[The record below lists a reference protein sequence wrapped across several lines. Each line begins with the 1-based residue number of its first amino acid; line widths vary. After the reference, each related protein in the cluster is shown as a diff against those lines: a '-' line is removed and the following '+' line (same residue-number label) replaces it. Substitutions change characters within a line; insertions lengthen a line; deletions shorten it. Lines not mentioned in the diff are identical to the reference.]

1 MNSIKLLRSVFRV
14 QLIFRGLISAVLIF
28 LLVTIFALLTADL
41 SSWWFDSLP
50 ILNSVSLWVRSHNPW
65 DFFLF
70 VFVALSLL
78 GYFRQVQG
86 VLYDRYNARILVNL
100 SRAELAVSDSPKS
113 AVGKKRSEL
122 NGRRRLLESLLK
134 FDSLVWSLV
143 GLLVVLLAFQH
154 FFAAVILGTMA
165 SVIFL
170 YLPIMIRRFM
180 SMSEINK
187 VSDDF
192 PSNSGALDSYLEPEK
207 SSNELGKT
215 PAASRTQRDRERAEQ
230 NLFDSAERMFTLVN
244 RPLVRIRVS
253 WPLIV
258 VALVSVTLIAATLI
272 SEMSAGGSLP
282 DKGTLLILLLVLT
295 SNIVLR
301 FSQSAEDLA
310 FFAAA
315 LELIESSEDGS
326 ESI

>member
-1 MNSIKLLRSVFRV
+1 
-14 QLIFRGLISAVLIF
+14 
-28 LLVTIFALLTADL
+28 
-41 SSWWFDSLP
+41 
-50 ILNSVSLWVRSHNPW
+50 
-65 DFFLF
+65 
-70 VFVALSLL
+70 
-78 GYFRQVQG
+78 
-86 VLYDRYNARILVNL
+86 
-100 SRAELAVSDSPKS
+100 
-113 AVGKKRSEL
+113 
-122 NGRRRLLESLLK
+122 
-134 FDSLVWSLV
+134 LVWSLV
-143 GLLVVLLAFQH
+143 GLLIVLVAFQH

-170 YLPIMIRRFM
+170 YLPIMIHRFM
-180 SMSEINK
+180 SMSGTDKIL
-187 VSDDF
+187 DDF
-192 PSNSGALDSYLEPEK
+192 SSNPSALDSYVEPEK
-207 SSNELGKT
+207 NTDRLGKT
-215 PAASRTQRDRERAEQ
+215 PAASKTQRDRERAEQ
-230 NLFDSAERMFTLVN
+230 NLYDSAERMFTLVN

-272 SEMSAGGSLP
+272 SEMSANGSLP

>member
-1 MNSIKLLRSVFRV
+1 MNSVKLLRSVFRI
-14 QLIFRGLISAVLIF
+14 QLIVRGLVSAVLIF

-50 ILNSVSLWVRSHNPW
+50 ILNSLSTWVRSHNPW

-70 VFVALSLL
+70 VFVVLSLL

-86 VLYDRYNARILVNL
+86 VLYDRYNARILVSL
-100 SRAELAVSDSPKS
+100 SRAELAASDSPKS

-134 FDSLVWSLV
+134 FDPLIWSLV
-143 GLLVVLLAFQH
+143 GLLIVLLAFQH

-180 SMSEINK
+180 SMSETDK

-192 PSNSGALDSYLEPEK
+192 SSNSGALDSYLEPEK
-207 SSNELGKT
+207 NSNGLGKT
-215 PAASRTQRDRERAEQ
+215 PAASKTQRDRERAEQ

-253 WPLIV
+253 WPLIL

-301 FSQSAEDLA
+301 FAQSAEDLA

-315 LELIESSEDGS
+315 LELIESSEDGY

>member
-1 MNSIKLLRSVFRV
+1 LV
-14 QLIFRGLISAVLIF
+14 SAVLIF

-50 ILNSVSLWVRSHNPW
+50 ILNSLSTWVRSHNPW

-70 VFVALSLL
+70 VFVVLSLL

-86 VLYDRYNARILVNL
+86 VLYDRYNARILVSL
-100 SRAELAVSDSPKS
+100 SRAELAASDSPKS

-134 FDSLVWSLV
+134 FDPLIWSLV
-143 GLLVVLLAFQH
+143 GLLIVLLAFQH

-180 SMSEINK
+180 SMSETDK

-192 PSNSGALDSYLEPEK
+192 SSNSGALDSYLEPEK
-207 SSNELGKT
+207 NSNGLGKT
-215 PAASRTQRDRERAEQ
+215 PAASKTQRDRERAEQ

-253 WPLIV
+253 WPLIL

-301 FSQSAEDLA
+301 FAQSAEDLA

-315 LELIESSEDGS
+315 LELIESSEDGY